1 MAETMMQ
8 SVTPAPFEFDREPN
22 IPDTLVNRAAA
33 NPHGVAL
40 ARQQNG
46 AWIDITAQTFLHQVE
61 ALAKGLIAAGVQPGQ
76 RVGLFGSTSYEWT
89 LADYAIWFAG
99 AVTVPFYDTSSREQ
113 LAWMLEDAEVTM
125 GFVQSEEHAG
135 RIREAFGD
143 VESLA
148 DTTPTAWIWTE
159 DGLAELLRAGAQ
171 ISDEEL
177 TERRTYATQDDVATL
192 IYTSGTTGRSK
203 GCVLTHG
210 NFVLTAQAAIHQMG
224 EILRP
229 GARCLLFLP
238 LAHVLARFI
247 QVVTIQGGGTLA
259 HEGDLTKLTDA
270 LGSYRPTFI
279 LGVPRVFEKVF
290 NAALSK
296 AEAGGQQKIFRA
308 AEAVAVRYSQALD
321 EGPVPL
327 KLRLQHALFDK
338 LVYRK
343 LRAVMG
349 GAVTHAISGGGPLGE
364 HLGHF
369 FHGVGL
375 IVLEGYGLTETTA
388 PVTVN
393 IPSKSKIG
401 TVGVPLPGC
410 AIAIA
415 PDGEVLA
422 KGVCVF
428 REYWRNQEATEQG
441 FMDGWFATGD
451 IGDLDSD
458 GYLRITGRKKE
469 LIVTSSGKNVAPA
482 PIEDALRR
490 HMLIHQPV
498 LIGDYRNFI
507 SALIFLD
514 PEMLPTWLENH
525 GLPAMDLQEAS
536 EHPEVQAAIE
546 KAVERVNRKVSK
558 AESIR
563 AFRIV
568 PAELTEQ
575 NGYLSAKQSVKRHLI
590 DRDFAEVIDEIYAG
604 SKGSQT
610 EAPLRLR

>member
-8 SVTPAPFEFDREPN
+8 SVTPVSGFDFDPEPN
-22 IPDTLVNRAAA
+22 LPATLINRAARD
-33 NPHGVAL
+33 PHGIAL
-40 ARQQNG
+40 SRQQNG
-46 AWIDITAQTFLHQVE
+46 EWIDVTAHAFLHQVE

-76 RVGLFGSTSYEWT
+76 RVGIFGSTAYEWT

-99 AVTVPFYDTSSREQ
+99 GVTVPFYDTSSRDQ
-113 LAWMLEDAEVTM
+113 LAWMLEDAEVFC
-125 GFVQSEEHAG
+125 GFVQSEDHAQ
-135 RIREAFGD
+135 RIREAFAD
-143 VESLA
+143 VEGLA
-148 DTTPTAWIWTE
+148 DREPTIWIWTE
-159 DGLAELLRAGAQ
+159 DGIAGLLRDGAD

-177 TERRTYATQDDVATL
+177 KERTSYATQDDIATL

-210 NFVLTAQAAIHQMG
+210 NFVLTSQAVIHQAG
-224 EILRP
+224 EIIRP

-247 QVVTIQGGGTLA
+247 QVVTIQGDGTLA
-259 HEGDLTKLTDA
+259 HEGDLKKLTDA
-270 LGSYRPTFI
+270 LGSFRPTFI

-296 AEAGGQQKIFRA
+296 AEAGGKQKIFRA

-321 EGPVPL
+321 AGRVPL
-327 KLRLQHALFDK
+327 TLRAQHALFDK
-338 LVYRK
+338 LVYSK
-343 LRAVMG
+343 LRKVMG
-349 GAVTHAISGGGPLGE
+349 GRVTHAISGGGPLGE

-369 FHGVGL
+369 FRGVGL

-393 IPSKSKIG
+393 IPAKSKIG

-410 AIAIA
+410 AVAIA

-428 REYWRNQEATEQG
+428 REYWKNPEATEKD

-451 IGDLDSD
+451 IGDLDDD

-498 LIGDYRNFI
+498 LIGDNRNFI

-525 GLPAMDLQEAS
+525 GLPKMDLEEAS
-536 EHPEVQAAIE
+536 ANPEVHAAIE

-590 DRDFAEVIDEIYAG
+590 DQDFADVIDDIYASSNG
-604 SKGSQT
+604 QQS
-610 EAPLRLR
+610 